1 MRIINF
7 IYSLCCFIYIVT
19 IVTDISIIIN
29 ATIYITIIIIMNIIL
44 LCFCL

>member
-19 IVTDISIIIN
+19 IVIDISIIIN
-29 ATIYITIIIIMNIIL
+29 ATIYITIIIMNIIL